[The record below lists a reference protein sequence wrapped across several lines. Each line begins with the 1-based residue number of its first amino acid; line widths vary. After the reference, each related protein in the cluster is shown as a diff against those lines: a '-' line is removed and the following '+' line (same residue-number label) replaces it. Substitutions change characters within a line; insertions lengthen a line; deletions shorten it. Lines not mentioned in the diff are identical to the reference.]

1 MDVKQAVKIAADYVS
16 SLEGMTNEYPDA
28 DTDVQLLRD
37 IRFAVEGTRFDEEDG
52 CWRIEV
58 GFSRPWDQARSPLAG
73 ITPTPLKDNRT
84 IKTVTIDDK
93 TGKMLAYG
101 GN

>member
-1 MDVKQAVKIAADYVS
+1 MDVTQAVKIAANYVS

-28 DTDVQLLRD
+28 DTDTKLLRD
-37 IRFAVEGTRFDEEDG
+37 IRFAVEGTRFNEEDDT
-52 CWRIEV
+52 WRIEV
-58 GFSRPWDQARSPLAG
+58 GFTRPWDQAHSPLAG
-73 ITPTPLKDNRT
+73 IATVPLKDNRT

-93 TGKMLAYG
+93 TGKVLAYG